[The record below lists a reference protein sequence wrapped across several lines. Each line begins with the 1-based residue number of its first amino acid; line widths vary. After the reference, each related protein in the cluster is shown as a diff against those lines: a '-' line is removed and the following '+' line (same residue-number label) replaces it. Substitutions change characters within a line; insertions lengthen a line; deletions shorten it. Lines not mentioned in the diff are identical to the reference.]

1 MSKKRIAKTVTL
13 KDLLA
18 YFSTEEK
25 CITWLEQAQWQ
36 GKPVC
41 PHCQGT
47 DHIAPYSSKRF
58 TYWHKDCRKA
68 FTVKTGSVMHSSKTP
83 TVNWILTI
91 YSVLT
96 ARKGVSAMQLSK
108 ELGVQY
114 KTAWYLLQRVR
125 EACKSGQFRLS
136 NIVEVDETFIGG
148 KERNK
153 RLSKR
158 TKTTEQVYQQKQV
171 VMGMRERGGKAL
183 ALPVEGRDRLT
194 LWTAIQQHV
203 EPGST
208 LYTDELSSYKGIERK
223 RFTHHSVN
231 HADAEYARGLIHTNG
246 IESVWSV
253 FKRSI
258 HGTWH
263 HVSFKHLPRYI
274 DEATFRLND
283 GSCEVD
289 TLDRMRAVVT
299 GMPGKRIPYKDLVA

>member
-1 MSKKRIAKTVTL
+1 MPRKRKAATVNL
-13 KDLLA
+13 KQLLA
-18 YFSTEEK
+18 HFNTEER
-25 CITWLEQAQWQ
+25 CIAWLEQARWH
-36 GKPVC
+36 GTPKC

-47 DHIAPYSSKRF
+47 EHITPYPSKRF
-58 TYWHKDCRKA
+58 TYWHKNCRKE

-83 TVNWILTI
+83 TVNWIITM
-91 YSVLT
+91 YTVLT

-125 EACKSGQFRLS
+125 EACKSGQLRLA
-136 NIVEVDETFIGG
+136 NVVEVDETFIGG

-158 TKTTEQVYQQKQV
+158 SRTARIAHEQKQV
-171 VMGMRERGGKAL
+171 VVGMRERGGKTV
-183 ALPVEGRDRLT
+183 ALPVEGTDRLS
-194 LWTAIQQHV
+194 LWNAIQRHV
-203 EPGST
+203 EPDST
-208 LYTDELSSYKGIERK
+208 LYTDDHASYKGIERK

-231 HADAEYARGLIHTNG
+231 HSDEEYVRGLIHTNG
-246 IESVWSV
+246 IESVWSI

-274 DEATFRLND
+274 DEAAFRLNE
-283 GSCEVD
+283 GNCEVD
-289 TLDRMRAVVT
+289 TLDRMQALVV
-299 GMPGKRIPYKDLVA
+299 GMPGRRIPYRELVG